1 MTRVRSLLLASVA
14 GVFLGVL
21 AGVVWL
27 AADALGNTGLH
38 YLGTDIRARVV
49 FSDWIT
55 PVIGLGIALGTGYLS
70 ARIFRNAPLSGA
82 AGVAVG
88 LLAVFI
94 LPQALIRGD
103 VSLYPAGP
111 EMFFPTIL
119 GLPILAVIGGRLGRR
134 VT

>member
-1 MTRVRSLLLASVA
+1 MRSLLLASVA
-14 GVFLGVL
+14 GIFLSIL

-27 AADALGNTGLH
+27 LADALGNTGLH
-38 YLGTDIRARVV
+38 YLGTHIQARVI

-55 PVIGLGIALGTGYLS
+55 PLIGLSIALGTGYLT
-70 ARIFRNAPLSGA
+70 ARIFRNAPLTGA

-94 LPQALIRGD
+94 LPQALIQGD

-111 EMFFPTIL
+111 EMFVPTIL
-119 GLPILAVIGGRLGRR
+119 GLPILALIGGRLAR
-134 VT
+134 